1 MDFGRLQDSKVV
13 IAVLLA
19 VGLAVTCPGVEFEAA
34 PATPNSSPRTA
45 QESSAS
51 ANPAELFTQAA
62 ELINKDRPGAAI
74 PLLRKAL
81 QLAPREGR
89 IHHYLGYALM
99 KVGQQA
105 EARKEFEEALKLEPD
120 NPYTQYFLAQMLY
133 SENQVDQAIRLYEKI
148 LASGEPLYDTYQR
161 LGQAYARKGELAK
174 AQEMTQ
180 QAIRQTPWD
189 GALRYQLARIYQRMG
204 RAKEAQ
210 QEFETGERLKR
221 MDQSSIQ
228 TLLQLSEAIRLN
240 QRDEAMKLR
249 ASVLNQSRSDPDI
262 LTWLGALL
270 GRGGF
275 YSEALEPLNK
285 AVALTPDSF
294 EPCYNL
300 GLTLA
305 RLGQEQKA
313 EPYLKKALEL
323 RPESAEANI
332 LLGVILSNQGR
343 NREAIE
349 RLRKAR
355 QSRPDNVNLLALLG
369 QQYLQG
375 WYVQD
380 AIQTFQEALRLK
392 PDDLK
397 VRYLLIEAYQNASA
411 FEKALQEAQE
421 TVKFSPRDPR
431 AHYEVG
437 HQMANL
443 GRYQDARPY
452 FEEAISLDPN
462 FVAAYSWLGDVEF
475 RKGDYESALRNFE
488 KAKSLD
494 PSSVDAA
501 RGIGR
506 SLIRL
511 KQYPRA
517 LAELEKS
524 IATHPEDAEL
534 YLQLSQVQ
542 ARLGKSKE
550 SAEANATFQRL
561 HAAEV
566 QNRDAQR
573 PRSFAPEA
581 QAQVR

>member
-13 IAVLLA
+13 IALLLA
-19 VGLAVTCPGVEFEAA
+19 VGLAVTRLCVEIEAA
-34 PATPNSSPRTA
+34 PAGPNGSPRTG

-81 QLAPREGR
+81 QWAPREGR

-105 EARKEFEEALKLEPD
+105 EAKKEFEEALKLEPD

-148 LASGEPLYDTYQR
+148 RASGEPLYDTYQR

-204 RAKEAQ
+204 RTKEAQ

-285 AVALTPDSF
+285 AVGLTPDSF

-313 EPYLKKALEL
+313 EVYLKKALEL

-332 LLGVILSNQGR
+332 LLGIILSNQGR

-355 QSRPDNVNLLALLG
+355 PSRPDNVNLLALLG

-421 TVKFSPRDPR
+421 TVRFSPRDPR

-452 FEEAISLDPN
+452 FEEAIRLDPN

-488 KAKSLD
+488 KVRSLD

-506 SLIRL
+506 CLIRL
-511 KQYPRA
+511 KQYPQA

>member
-81 QLAPREGR
+81 KLAPREGR

-488 KAKSLD
+488 KA
-494 PSSVDAA
+494 
-501 RGIGR
+501 R
-506 SLIRL
+506 
-511 KQYPRA
+511 
-517 LAELEKS
+517 
-524 IATHPEDAEL
+524 
-534 YLQLSQVQ
+534 
-542 ARLGKSKE
+542 
-550 SAEANATFQRL
+550 
-561 HAAEV
+561 
-566 QNRDAQR
+566 
-573 PRSFAPEA
+573 
-581 QAQVR
+581 

>member
-45 QESSAS
+45 QESSVS

-133 SENQVDQAIRLYEKI
+133 SENRVDQAIRLYEKI